1 MNYSRLADIRS
12 HMGPKHTLGF
22 INSFSSSISLFK
34 SNHTCISVADAI
46 QKKWDVIIWY
56 FSIISSDKVLRSLYS
71 PVWERFPSGK
81 RHSWDWM
88 LPSQDLLF
96 WLAIRNPGKEFMK
109 DTQYSSEGY
118 KLGFK
123 MQRNYWKKKYK
134 INFGQHRIRVCSL
147 LLSLFRRNTVLLK
160 SLWAL

>member
-56 FSIISSDKVLRSLYS
+56 FFIISSDKVLRSLYLS
-71 PVWERFPSGK
+71 LRKISFWKTTFLRLDASTTRFIVLTGDKKSWERIYE
-81 RHSWDWM
+81 R
-88 LPSQDLLF
+88 
-96 WLAIRNPGKEFMK
+96 
-109 DTQYSSEGY
+109 YSV
-118 KLGFK
+118 F
-123 MQRNYWKKKYK
+123 
-134 INFGQHRIRVCSL
+134 FGRI
-147 LLSLFRRNTVLLK
+147 
-160 SLWAL
+160 